1 MFVYLLVAALL
12 AGWGLH
18 DLIGSPDRRRLRSAL
33 VVLAVVAAVPVVWVV
48 LRVPIDGDVGRALS
62 IGWGFED
69 MPVPQ
74 LGDNI
79 LLPELGQQYI
89 PLMRLTA
96 LLAWGVLA
104 AAALALIALRLR
116 GAGPH
121 TVAALAVLLV
131 VVDLWR
137 AGMGWNPAVDVDEA
151 RQPETPAL
159 RELQADAP
167 ARFAGIF
174 PTTGN
179 PPVTPNTAMDFGL
192 YDPAGYDYPVE
203 DRFQSFWQRYAAAN
217 APLRPI
223 TSVTTAHEPALR
235 ALSLL
240 GVSRLVQDPEDPL
253 LEERGLTLTYNRP
266 DARIYTNRRAL
277 PRAWVVGAQR
287 VVTGDEA
294 TLRAVGD
301 PDFDPRRTAIV
312 ESSVSGL
319 GAGSGGEAQIV
330 SYEPERVQIEATSRG
345 PGLLVLS
352 DLHYPGWKA
361 EVDGREVDIE
371 RVDYLLRGVP
381 LEDGEHTVEFRYEP
395 VSWRVGWI
403 LSLAGLAA
411 LAAADHRG
419 RPAREAHV
427 KRPVAFAALVYA
439 LLALTF
445 VSPAL
450 MPGKVLSNSDSFWFQ
465 PPWVDRQARRLR
477 AAGEPRDRR
486 HPVADALVP
495 PVHGRAA
502 AGHSPVEPAHHERA
516 AVPRPTPSRR
526 SSRRTACRATRSRS
540 TTRSRWWPR

>member
-1 MFVYLLVAALL
+1 MDDAIALLPGFAQSHNTRIVFVYLLVAALL

-18 DLIGSPDRRRLRSAL
+18 DLMGSPDRRRLRSAL
-33 VVLAVVAAVPVVWVV
+33 VVLAVVAAIPVVWVV

-121 TVAALAVLLV
+121 TVAALAVGLV

-223 TSVTTAHEPALR
+223 TSVTTAHDPALR

-253 LEERGLTLTYNRP
+253 LKERGLTLTYNRP

-312 ESSVSGL
+312 ESAVSGL

-330 SYEPERVQIEATSRG
+330 SYQPERVQIEATSRG

-381 LEDGEHTVEFRYEP
+381 LDDGEHTVEFRYEP
-395 VSWRVGWI
+395 LSWRVGWI
-403 LSLAGLAA
+403 LSLAGLAS
-411 LAAADHRG
+411 LAALITVGVRRG
-419 RPAREAHV
+419 R
-427 KRPVAFAALVYA
+427 
-439 LLALTF
+439 
-445 VSPAL
+445 
-450 MPGKVLSNSDSFWFQ
+450 
-465 PPWVDRQARRLR
+465 R
-477 AAGEPRDRR
+477 A
-486 HPVADALVP
+486 
-495 PVHGRAA
+495 
-502 AGHSPVEPAHHERA
+502 
-516 AVPRPTPSRR
+516 
-526 SSRRTACRATRSRS
+526 
-540 TTRSRWWPR
+540 